1 MVAQVTEAGTQSYV
15 WLRRLRSLRDR
26 VDVASGHCTSNLA
39 VIQSIR
45 QSRQIE
51 MESKDMQTLSSV
63 EGTIESCVKN
73 SQLLKGRIDNTIELV
88 SLLTHAFELCRTTAS
103 NGCSDQ
109 LHFENS

>member
-26 VDVASGHCTSNLA
+26 VDVTSGHCMSNLA

-45 QSRQIE
+45 QSRQID

-88 SLLTHAFELCRTTAS
+88 SLLKYASELCRTATP